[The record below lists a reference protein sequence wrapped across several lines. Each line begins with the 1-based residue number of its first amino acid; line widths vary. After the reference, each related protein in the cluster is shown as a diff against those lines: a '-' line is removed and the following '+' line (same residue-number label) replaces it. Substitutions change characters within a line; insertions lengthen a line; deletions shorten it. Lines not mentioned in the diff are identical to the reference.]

1 MSDRGRTV
9 LSVVPW
15 LCHGGAVA
23 RDDVLLREG
32 LSDAEAGR
40 LVVLMASA
48 GIEATLQ
55 ADSFGS
61 QAVWVRGGEADAA
74 RRLLA
79 DEARHAE
86 PAEAE
91 GEPESRGL
99 QAGWF
104 GRGSTAVLLLAA
116 VCVAAFV
123 HTISGGDATMRARLL
138 DLGAIERSRIAAGET
153 WRFATA
159 VFLHFDIGHLLANLA
174 VLIVV
179 GPPLA
184 HQIGPARFVLVF
196 LASGVGGNVAS
207 HLLAPTFGLK
217 AGASGAIAGVLGA
230 LGGRALGPGRSPR
243 RKAWHTLAA
252 LAALYGLLIGF
263 GPRSDHVAH
272 FAGLL
277 CGLALGWRLGGGPP
291 ALVGATRGLSA
302 TPR

>member
-1 MSDRGRTV
+1 V
-9 LSVVPW
+9 LSVVPG
-15 LCHGGAVA
+15 LCHGGGVVG
-23 RDDVLLREG
+23 DDALLRGG
-32 LSDAEAGR
+32 LSEAEANR

-48 GIEATLQ
+48 GIEATLR
-55 ADSFGS
+55 ADSFGAL
-61 QAVWVRGGEADAA
+61 AVWVRSGDADTA
-74 RRLLA
+74 RRLVA
-79 DEARHAE
+79 DEARHGDA
-86 PAEAE
+86 AEAAAR
-91 GEPESRGL
+91 ESKAHVR
-99 QAGWF
+99 QARWF

-116 VCVAAFV
+116 ACVAAFV
-123 HTISGGDATMRARLL
+123 HTISGGDTSMRARLL

-153 WRFATA
+153 WRFAAA
-159 VFLHFDIGHLLANLA
+159 VFLHFDVGHLLANLA

-207 HLLAPTFGLK
+207 HLLTPTFGLK

-243 RKAWHTLAA
+243 RKAWQTLGA

-277 CGLALGWRLGGGPP
+277 CGIMLGRWLPTD
-291 ALVGATRGLSA
+291 GAVAEDVPSPLRH
-302 TPR
+302 

>member
-1 MSDRGRTV
+1 MSHPRFAV
-9 LSVVPW
+9 LSVVPR
-15 LCHGGAVA
+15 LCHGGVVV
-23 RDDVLLREG
+23 RDDVLLRGG
-32 LSDAEAGR
+32 LSDAEANR
-40 LVVLMASA
+40 LLVLLASA

-61 QAVWVRGGEADAA
+61 QAVWLRGSDADGA

-79 DEARHAE
+79 DESRHGDA
-86 PAEAE
+86 AEAIAR
-91 GEPESRGL
+91 ESESHVR
-99 QAGWF
+99 QARWF

-116 VCVAAFV
+116 LCVVAFV
-123 HTISGGDATMRARLL
+123 HTVSGGDSPMRARLL
-138 DLGAIERSRIAAGET
+138 DLGAIERGRIAAGET
-153 WRFATA
+153 WRFVTA
-159 VFLHFDIGHLLANLA
+159 IFLHFDVGHLLANLA

-207 HLLAPTFGLK
+207 HLLAPIFGLK

-230 LGGRALGPGRSPR
+230 LGGRALRPGRPPR

-277 CGLALGWRLGGGPP
+277 CGILLGRWLP
-291 ALVGATRGLSA
+291 ADDKVAEDAPSPLRH
-302 TPR
+302 